1 MPKRNLYLK
10 TVSVEEAYDKYFN
23 ALKENNILNN
33 EIEEVKT
40 VDALSRI
47 TSESIYA
54 KCNSPLF
61 NAAAMDGIC
70 VESKKTKNASEENPL
85 ILKLGVDYKIVDKDD
100 DIRHPFDEVIMD

>member
-1 MPKRNLYLK
+1 MRNLYLK
-10 TVSVEEAYDKYFN
+10 TISVEEAYDKYFN

-40 VDALSRI
+40 IDALSRI
-47 TSESIYA
+47 TSEAIYA

-70 VESKKTKNASEENPL
+70 VESKKTK
-85 ILKLGVDYKIVDKDD
+85 KK
-100 DIRHPFDEVIMD
+100 